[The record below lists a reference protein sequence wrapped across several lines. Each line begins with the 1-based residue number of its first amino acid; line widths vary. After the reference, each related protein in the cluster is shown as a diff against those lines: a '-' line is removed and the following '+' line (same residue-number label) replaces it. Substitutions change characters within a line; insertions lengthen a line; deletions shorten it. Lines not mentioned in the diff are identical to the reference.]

1 MVTVSL
7 FDVQNKFLLFLSR
20 RRHLFNFNMIRLSS
34 SIIMSEYDVMSICNF
49 VFRVCDITQFDN
61 IIALKFVNMLCC

>member
-7 FDVQNKFLLFLSR
+7 FDVQNKFLLFFSR

-34 SIIMSEYDVMSICNF
+34 SIIMSGYDVTSLCNF
-49 VFRVCDITQFDN
+49 AFRVCDITQFDN
-61 IIALKFVNMLCC
+61 IIALKLINMLGC